1 MTVGRRNETA
11 LGGDG
16 TAIGRDEAVRERAL
30 AALDL
35 ETKVRLLSGQDF
47 WTLPAIPEIGLDSLV
62 MSDGPIGIR
71 GVRWAPDDPSIAL
84 PSPTALAATWDA
96 GLARRAGRLL
106 GAQCRRKGIQLL
118 LAPTV
123 NLHRS
128 PLGGR
133 HFECYSEDPLLTAEI
148 GVGYLTGVQDLGVGA
163 TVKHFVANDSETDR
177 FTVDVRVSERALR
190 EIYLVPFERIVAA
203 GAWAVMAAYNG
214 VNGSTMTEHGGL
226 LRDLL
231 KDEWGFD
238 GVVVSDWTAARS
250 TTATAN
256 GGLDVVMPAAGDP
269 WGAALVAAV
278 RDGTVAEAVVDDK
291 VRRVLRLAGRL
302 GLLDGVPPA
311 VDPADRP
318 DAGDGAAVAH
328 EVATR
333 SFVLAR
339 NGGDLLPLDAGRL
352 SRVAVLGALA
362 DDARIQGGGSALVAP
377 PHAISPL
384 AGLTAALPDVEI
396 GYAVGADP
404 RRRLPAAGGVQWTP
418 ITATLRAADGR
429 ALYRAEL
436 DRATVRWMGDL
447 PDGIPPAKL
456 ASIELSA
463 RYTPMASGTHQ
474 LAIDGFGL
482 FTLALDGAELFD
494 GPLFDEAEDPDAV
507 FRAPVERRFDVPVRA
522 GEPVDVRLTR
532 RVVDGQA
539 GYVSFTLGHR
549 GPVPGRGDAAE
560 ALPDEALPDETPSD
574 EMLAGETPSDEML
587 AGETPSDS
595 RPLQETPLQE
605 VLLDEAVRV
614 AADVD
619 VAVVVV
625 GTTEEVESE
634 GFDRTSLALP
644 GRQDE
649 LVFRVAAANPRTVVV
664 VNAGS
669 PVLMPWADEVS
680 AILLTW
686 FPGQE
691 AGRALADV
699 LLGRAEP
706 GGRLPTTWPR
716 RPEDCPALDTT
727 PVDGVLDYS
736 DGIFVGYRG
745 WQAEP
750 LFPFGHGLGY
760 TDWDYR
766 SLTVEAGPD
775 GPVAVVAV
783 QNSGPRAGREVV
795 QVYVGPSVAEPDR
808 AVRWLAGFAG
818 VEAAPGESVTVR
830 VPLPA
835 RTFQVWEP
843 DGWTTRAGRYRI
855 EAARSI
861 ADVRLTA
868 SVDV

>member
-1 MTVGRRNETA
+1 MTVGRRNETV
-11 LGGDG
+11 LDGDG
-16 TAIGRDEAVRERAL
+16 RAVGRDEAVYERAL
-30 AALDL
+30 ATLDL
-35 ETKVRLLSGQDF
+35 EAKVRLLSGQDF
-47 WTLPAIPEIGLDSLV
+47 WTLPAIAEIGLDSLV

-71 GVRWAPDDPSIAL
+71 GVRWTPDDPSIAL
-84 PSPTALAATWDA
+84 PSPTALAATWDP

-106 GAQCRRKGIQLL
+106 GAQCRRKGIHLL

-250 TTATAN
+250 TAATAN

-278 RDGTVAEAVVDDK
+278 RDGTVDEAVVDDK

-311 VDPADRP
+311 VDPSDRP
-318 DAGDGAAVAH
+318 TAGDGAAVAH

-339 NGGDLLPLDAGRL
+339 NADDLLPLDAGRL
-352 SRVAVLGALA
+352 RRVAVLGALA

-384 AGLTAALPDVEI
+384 AGLSAALPDVEI

-404 RRRLPAAGGVQWTP
+404 RLRLPAAGGVQWTP
-418 ITATLRAADGR
+418 ITATLRADDGR
-429 ALYRAEL
+429 VLYRAEL

-447 PDGIPPAKL
+447 PDGVRPAEL
-456 ASIELSA
+456 ASIEISA
-463 RYTPMASGTHQ
+463 RYTPMAGGTHQ

-482 FTLALDGAELFD
+482 FTLALDGVELFD
-494 GPLFDEAEDPDAV
+494 GPLFDEAEEPDAV
-507 FRAPVERRFDVPVRA
+507 FRSPVERRFDVPVRA
-522 GEPVDVRLTR
+522 GEAVEVRLTR
-532 RVVDGQA
+532 RVVDGLV

-549 GPVPGRGDAAE
+549 GPVPGPVDAAGPAPEVTRPDATTTASGPATTAPDSSGAAE
-560 ALPDEALPDETPSD
+560 AA
-574 EMLAGETPSDEML
+574 
-587 AGETPSDS
+587 
-595 RPLQETPLQE
+595 
-605 VLLDEAVRV
+605 LLDEAVRV
-614 AADVD
+614 AAGAD

-669 PVLMPWADEVS
+669 PVLMPWADEVA

-691 AGRALADV
+691 AGTALADV

-727 PVDGVLDYS
+727 PTDGVLDYS

-766 SLTVEAGPD
+766 SLTVETGPD
-775 GPVAVVAV
+775 GPVAVVTV
-783 QNSGPRAGREVV
+783 RNTGDRVGREVV
-795 QVYVGPSVAEPDR
+795 QVYVGPRVAEPDR
-808 AVRWLAGFAG
+808 PVRWLAGFAA

-830 VPLPA
+830 VTLPA
-835 RTFQVWEP
+835 RTAQVWTA
-843 DGWTTRAGRYRI
+843 DGWLTRTGSYRV
-855 EAARSI
+855 EAARSL
-861 ADVRLTA
+861 ADLRLTA
-868 SVDV
+868 ELDL